1 MSRTTITKALPA
13 GAVSSSLSGVAAML
27 GNGGGRPEPGY
38 GGAAS
43 AMFGPGQ
50 PPDAREIGGDPRQS
64 QYRPYWNLPTLPGE
78 GRLID
83 YKTLRVVA
91 KIDPFV
97 RKAIEV
103 RKDQIKNLSWDLI
116 ARDRK
121 DAKKARA
128 TVQKQQEKIA
138 EIKSWMERP
147 DGRHSWSGWL
157 DPILED
163 MLVVDGV
170 AIYKRRNLDPD
181 AGPVSV
187 KTGKPMGQMLWM
199 EGIDAATIKPLM
211 DTSGR
216 IPMPPLDAY
225 QQFLF
230 GLPVFGF
237 TTEEMIYARRS
248 SAYDTPYGY
257 SAVEQFL
264 SLINLNLRYWSS
276 MNAIYTDGTLP
287 EGIVTA
293 PEGWTPQQISAF
305 ADNWNKALAG
315 DPRALR
321 KLHMAPHGVGW
332 IAFKEHTFDKELTRF
347 LLDILCVA
355 MDLTPG
361 EMGME
366 PMHGTGLNS
375 KGTADGQER
384 VGERRSVGPTVKFLC
399 DEILNPT
406 LWSEFGLTDLE
417 FAVVEKQT
425 QDEEKRARAEDID
438 LRNGRISLDEL
449 VEADGGEP
457 PGVGRLFVL
466 GPTTVLGEK
475 DLITL
480 TEQGAAALGL
490 LQPVALDKETGL
502 PIPPPAPAAIG
513 PDGKPLTD
521 PKTGEPLQHP
531 TMGPDGAPLAL
542 PMPNKP
548 MVPPAPAG
556 GAPIPGAPKAGPG
569 TAATKLADPV
579 NFDAMMNDLHRWE
592 LKALRTLKR
601 KGSPAVAFVSEY
613 IPDELAAR
621 IAEKVSKATSVD
633 EVKAAFIDDVLKQEI
648 RTDFDNLTLAKIAES
663 MATLASR
670 EMPTPY
676 VNVHVEAPKA
686 GDIYIPKAAPVV
698 VNVPKPDPV
707 VVNVAAP
714 IVEKKMTARRTEIRE
729 RDADGRPTV
738 IETVEG

>member
-1 MSRTTITKALPA
+1 MRTTTITKLSA
-13 GAVSSSLSGVAAML
+13 GAVATSLSGMAAMV
-27 GNGGGRPEPGY
+27 GNGGRVEPGY
-38 GGAAS
+38 GGNS
-43 AMFGPGQ
+43 NAMFGPGT
-50 PPDAREIGGDPRQS
+50 PPQERNLGGDPRQY

-91 KIDPFV
+91 KIDMFV

-103 RKDQIKNLSWDLI
+103 RKDQVKNLTWDLI

-128 TVQKQQEKIA
+128 TVKAQQSKIA
-138 EIKSWMERP
+138 EIKAWMDRP
-147 DGRHSWSGWL
+147 DGRHSWAAWL
-157 DPILED
+157 DLILED

-170 AIYKRRNLDPD
+170 ALYKRRNLDPD

-187 KTGKPMGQMLWM
+187 KTGQPMGKMLWL
-199 EGIDAATIKPLM
+199 EGIDATTIKPLL

-216 IPMPPLDAY
+216 IPLPPLTAY

-230 GLPVFGF
+230 GLPADDF
-237 TTEEMIYARRS
+237 TMEEMIYARRS

-332 IAFKEHTFDKELTRF
+332 IAFKEHVFDKELTRF

-355 MDLTPG
+355 MDLTPS

-375 KGTADGQER
+375 KGTSEGQER
-384 VGERRSVGPTVKFLC
+384 IGERRSLGPTVKFLS

-406 LWSEFGLTDLE
+406 LWTEWGLTDLE
-417 FAVVEKQT
+417 FAVVEKQE
-425 QDEEKRARAEDID
+425 QDEESRAKAEDID
-438 LRNGRISLDEL
+438 IRNGRISLDEL
-449 VEADGGEP
+449 VEQDGGEP

-466 GPTTVLGEK
+466 GPNIVLGEK

-490 LQPVALDKETGL
+490 IKPTPLDETGM
-502 PIPPPAPAAIG
+502 PVPPAPQPAIG
-513 PDGKPLTD
+513 PDGKPMTD

-531 TMGPDGAPLAL
+531 TMGPDGAPLSL
-542 PMPNKP
+542 PMSTKP
-548 MVPPAPAG
+548 PEAVDKPAAAKPGTGDVAPAKPGEG
-556 GAPIPGAPKAGPG
+556 GPIPGSPKAGPG
-569 TAATKLADPV
+569 TKATKLAEMETS
-579 NFDAMMNDLHRWE
+579 AIEEMLNDLHRWE
-592 LKALRTLKR
+592 LKALRAFKR
-601 KGSPAVAFVSEY
+601 KGSAMVTFISDYVPS
-613 IPDELAAR
+613 DLAER
-621 IAEKVSKATSVD
+621 IAGKLEAADSVD
-633 EVKAAFIDDVLKQEI
+633 EIKGAFIDDMLKQHVQD
-648 RTDFDNLTLAKIAES
+648 RWRDALA
-663 MATLASR
+663 
-670 EMPTPY
+670 
-676 VNVHVEAPKA
+676 EARL
-686 GDIYIPKAAPVV
+686 
-698 VNVPKPDPV
+698 
-707 VVNVAAP
+707 VAA
-714 IVEKKMTARRTEIRE
+714 
-729 RDADGRPTV
+729 
-738 IETVEG
+738 